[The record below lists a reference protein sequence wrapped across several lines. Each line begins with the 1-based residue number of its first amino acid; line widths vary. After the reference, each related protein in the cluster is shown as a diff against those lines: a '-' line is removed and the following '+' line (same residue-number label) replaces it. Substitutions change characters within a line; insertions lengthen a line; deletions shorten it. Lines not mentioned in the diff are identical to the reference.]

1 MRKVM
6 PGCFLGWNRVGFLAR
21 AIGFN
26 GGVGYGGK
34 VPQKVEKKN
43 GFGGVFRNVGK
54 KVLGVPGCRGLA
66 GKNDCS
72 RWWTIWDGRDSTQL
86 GSDDEGGELYVITG
100 RKIGSTRV

>member
-34 VPQKVEKKN
+34 VPQKVEKKK

-66 GKNDCS
+66 GKIIAPGGGLFGMGGIVRS
-72 RWWTIWDGRDSTQL
+72 WVLTMKA
-86 GSDDEGGELYVITG
+86 GSCM
-100 RKIGSTRV
+100 

>member
-34 VPQKVEKKN
+34 VPQKVEKKK

-54 KVLGVPGCRGLA
+54 KVLGVPE
-66 GKNDCS
+66 
-72 RWWTIWDGRDSTQL
+72 GR
-86 GSDDEGGELYVITG
+86 
-100 RKIGSTRV
+100 

>member
-34 VPQKVEKKN
+34 VPQKVEKKK
-43 GFGGVFRNVGK
+43 GFGGVFRN
-54 KVLGVPGCRGLA
+54 A
-66 GKNDCS
+66 GAKIYEYS
-72 RWWTIWDGRDSTQL
+72 ALLSIRPF
-86 GSDDEGGELYVITG
+86 Y
-100 RKIGSTRV
+100 RKP

>member
-34 VPQKVEKKN
+34 VPQKVEKKK

-54 KVLGVPGCRGLA
+54 KVLGVPGCRGKMIAPGGGLFGMGVRSWVLTMKA
-66 GKNDCS
+66 GSCM
-72 RWWTIWDGRDSTQL
+72 
-86 GSDDEGGELYVITG
+86 
-100 RKIGSTRV
+100 